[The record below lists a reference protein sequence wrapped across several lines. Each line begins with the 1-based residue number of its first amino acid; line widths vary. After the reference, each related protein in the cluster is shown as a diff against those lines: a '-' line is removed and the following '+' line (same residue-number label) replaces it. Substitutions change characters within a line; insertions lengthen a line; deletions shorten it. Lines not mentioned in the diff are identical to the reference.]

1 MTQGG
6 REGDRFAALDHI
18 RGLAILGIL
27 IVNAIAF
34 AQPFDVYVDP
44 NRSPVPMSAADGW
57 AWWAIETFAREKFIT
72 LFSLLF
78 GVSVFLVG
86 ETGEKPLQRRLI
98 WLILFG
104 LIHGAV
110 IWHGDILFLYAV
122 TGLVFM
128 QWRHRPAAWLIGIG
142 VLLYVITAAA
152 FVGID
157 VLSQYMPT
165 GMDLP
170 PRDPGYVDQMRA
182 GFLSSLTGNAW
193 QWAQDVIAAVMFY
206 GPHTLGLMMLG
217 LGLFKAGFLKGES
230 PKGWYGLAAGAGL
243 LALVPLAGMN
253 LVFMQGGFRGVDFWL
268 VFDILTRALPLIISL
283 GYAAILILVARSGG
297 GWLLY
302 PLACAGRMAF
312 TNYLTQS
319 VIMTMLCYGGR
330 APEGTSIAGYDLPLY
345 GTLNHA
351 GLVPIV
357 AAIWVGQLLFSM
369 LWLQVFRYGPFE
381 WGWRCLTYRRWM
393 PILKGR

>member
-1 MTQGG
+1 MTAAERQGG
-6 REGDRFAALDHI
+6 RFAALDHI
-18 RGLAILGIL
+18 RGLSILGIL

-44 NRSPVPMSAADGW
+44 RRSPVPMSPADDV
-57 AWWAIETFAREKFIT
+57 AWWAIETFARDKFIT

-78 GVSVFLVG
+78 GVSIFLVG
-86 ETGEKPLQRRLI
+86 ETGERPLQRRLI
-98 WLILFG
+98 WLLVFG
-104 LIHGAV
+104 VIHGAL

-128 QWRHRPAAWLIGIG
+128 QWRERPASWLIAVGA
-142 VLLYVITAAA
+142 VVYAVTTAAL
-152 FVGID
+152 VGID
-157 VLSQYMPT
+157 VLAQFIPM
-165 GMDLP
+165 GLELP
-170 PRDPGYVDQMRA
+170 DRNPAYVEQMRS

-193 QWAQDVIAAVMFY
+193 QWAQDVIAAVIVF

-230 PKGWYGLAAGAGL
+230 RNGLYGLAVAAGL
-243 LALVPLAGMN
+243 IALVPLAVMN
-253 LVFMQGGFRGVDFWL
+253 LAFVQGGYRGVDFWL
-268 VFDILTRALPLIISL
+268 VFDILDKALPLVISL
-283 GYAAILILVARSGG
+283 GYAAILIVIARTGAGG
-297 GWLLY
+297 LLY

-312 TNYLTQS
+312 TNYLMQS
-319 VIMTMLCYGGR
+319 VIMTALFYGGR
-330 APEGTSIAGYDLPLY
+330 APAGTVVLGYELPLY

-351 GLVPIV
+351 SLVPIV

-393 PILKGR
+393 PILNSR

>member
-1 MTQGG
+1 MTGP
-6 REGDRFAALDHI
+6 REGERFAALDHI

-44 NRSPVPMSAADGW
+44 TRSPVVMSAADDW
-57 AWWAIETFAREKFIT
+57 TWWAIETFAREKFIT

-86 ETGEKPLQRRLI
+86 ETGERPLQRRLI

-104 LIHGAV
+104 LIHGAL

-122 TGLVFM
+122 TGLIFM
-128 QWRHRPAAWLIGIG
+128 QWRHRPAAWLIGVGALIYA
-142 VLLYVITAAA
+142 VTAAA

-157 VLSQYMPT
+157 ILSQYMPT
-165 GMDLP
+165 GLEMP

-182 GFLSSLTGNAW
+182 GFFSSLAGNAW
-193 QWAQDVIAAVMFY
+193 QWAQDVIAAVIVF

-230 PKGWYGLAAGAGL
+230 PNGWYLLAWAVGL
-243 LALVPLAGMN
+243 LGLVPLAGMN
-253 LVFMQGGFRGVDFWL
+253 LVFMQGGYQPVDFWL
-268 VFDILTRALPLIISL
+268 VFNIVDRALPLLISL
-283 GYAAILILVARSGG
+283 GYAALLILVARSGG

-330 APEGTSIAGYDLPLY
+330 APAGTEVAGYDLPLY

-357 AAIWVGQLLFSM
+357 VAIWIGQLLFSM

-381 WGWRCLTYRRWM
+381 WGWRCLTYKRWM
-393 PILKGR
+393 PILK